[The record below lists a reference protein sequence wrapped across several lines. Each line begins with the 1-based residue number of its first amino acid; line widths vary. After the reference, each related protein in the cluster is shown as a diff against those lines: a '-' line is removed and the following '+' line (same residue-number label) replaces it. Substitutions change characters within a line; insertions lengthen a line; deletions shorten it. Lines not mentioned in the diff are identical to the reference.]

1 MIKDKYSLFT
11 YLQNTKKSL
20 IAILN
25 YLVSHFYALCDYC
38 KNDFDESILK
48 LRKGVIC
55 YEYIDLWN
63 IFNRKSLPLIENS
76 VAR

>member
-1 MIKDKYSLFT
+1 M
-11 YLQNTKKSL
+11 
-20 IAILN
+20 
-25 YLVSHFYALCDYC
+25 HCDYC

-48 LRKGVIC
+48 LRKGVMC

-63 IFNRKSLPLIENS
+63 IFNGKSLPLIENS